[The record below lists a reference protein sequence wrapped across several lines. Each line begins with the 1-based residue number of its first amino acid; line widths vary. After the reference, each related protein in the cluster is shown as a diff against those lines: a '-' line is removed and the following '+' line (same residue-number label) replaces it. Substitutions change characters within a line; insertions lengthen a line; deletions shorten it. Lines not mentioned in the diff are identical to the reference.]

1 MSSKPPEETEAG
13 RSPVRGLSITGK
25 LTLLNTLSAFGI
37 LLVAMLFQFLALSR
51 ELAQEDRKLLA
62 DEIAEIRAILSEDPI
77 DIATLEREIRRET
90 APQRTLQFYSRV
102 LDEHGG
108 ILMETPT
115 MASVLPGHA
124 FPVPEE
130 GGLGANRAE
139 LRWFSAAGMS
149 FRLQSARADGSPEK
163 RKLFLVQVA
172 LDVSDEQRVLSDYR
186 KKMVLVLLSGIV
198 LSAMLS
204 AIVAHR
210 GLRPLR
216 EIARTAGRITVTR
229 LGERLSITQW
239 PAELS
244 DLAMS
249 FNRMMDRLE
258 DGFERL
264 SRFSDDLAHELRT
277 PINNLMGEAEV
288 ALSRSRTPEEY
299 RQVLESALEEH
310 GKLSRMIDSILFL
323 ARPEPRIDRVPVDTR
338 REVEALL
345 EYYGAL
351 AEEKTIRTSCRG
363 EVTAVADPLLFRRAV
378 GNLLSNAIRY
388 TPPGGG
394 IDVELRQGA
403 DGAAVI
409 AVRDDGIGIEPNLLP
424 KICERFSRSEAAR
437 SVYPQG
443 MGLGLAIV
451 KSIMDLH
458 GGTIEISSELGKGA
472 CAVLVFPLR
481 QAKHPKSRES

>member
-1 MSSKPPEETEAG
+1 MSSKPPEVAGAG
-13 RSPVRGLSITGK
+13 RSPIRGLSITGK

-51 ELAQEDRKLLA
+51 ELAWEDRKLLV
-62 DEIAEIRAILSEDPI
+62 EEVAEIRAILSEDPV
-77 DIATLEREIRRET
+77 DFATLEKEIRRET
-90 APQRTLQFYSRV
+90 APQSPLEFYSRV
-102 LDEHGG
+102 LDERGR

-115 MASVLPGHA
+115 MASLLPGNV
-124 FPVPEE
+124 FPAPEE
-130 GGLGANRAE
+130 GGLGSNRAE
-139 LRWFSAAGMS
+139 LRWLSAAGKS
-149 FRLQSARADGSPEK
+149 FRLISGRADGPRERSK
-163 RKLFLVQVA
+163 WFVIQVA

-204 AIVAHR
+204 AIVAYR

-229 LGERLSITQW
+229 LGERLTITQW

-244 DLAMS
+244 DLAES
-249 FNRMMDRLE
+249 FNCMMDRLE
-258 DGFERL
+258 DGFGRL

-288 ALSRSRTPEEY
+288 ALSRSRTPDEY

-310 GKLSRMIDSILFL
+310 GKLSRMIESILFL
-323 ARPEPRIDRVPVDTR
+323 ARPEPRIDRVPVDAR
-338 REVEALL
+338 REVEGML

-351 AEEKTIRTSCRG
+351 AEENTIRTSCRG
-363 EVTAVADPLLFRRAV
+363 EATAVADPLLFRRAV
-378 GNLLSNAIRY
+378 GNLLSNALRY

-394 IDVELRQGA
+394 IDVELRQA
-403 DGAAVI
+403 EDGAAVI

-424 KICERFSRSEAAR
+424 KICERFYRGEAAR

-458 GGTIEISSELGKGA
+458 GGTVEIRSELGKGA
-472 CAVLVFPLR
+472 YAVLVFP
-481 QAKHPKSRES
+481 PPPTREM